1 MKKKMQNVGT
11 KSAFMPIFIELF
23 FLFTSL
29 SFLFYYF
36 YRTFFFFFFLTS
48 LSCYQFFLYYLIIS
62 LRASYSEIR
71 IIQPY

>member
-1 MKKKMQNVGT
+1 MQNVGT
-11 KSAFMPIFIELF
+11 KSAFMPIFF
-23 FLFTSL
+23 FNLPVC
-29 SFLFYYF
+29 LFYF
-36 YRTFFFFFFLTS
+36 IIFIEPFFFFFFFLTS